1 MKRMMRVIMALLL
14 LLLASVFTFA
24 QQKLPVG
31 QPKQEVELGR
41 GMSLIAPGLMQ
52 AGQETNFFL
61 QLAEQIQLTEQQRA
75 ALEEVVYEFQK
86 YSVQKLADLN
96 VGEAELE
103 RLLTRETIDL
113 AAVRAKVKEV
123 EAIAAE
129 VKIRKIEALLKAIK
143 VLTHEQHLKVV
154 TLSPSPQVP
163 KPRLQ
168 SERVYE

>member
-1 MKRMMRVIMALLL
+1 MKRMMRVVLMLALLL
-14 LLLASVFTFA
+14 FGSIFTFA
-24 QQKLPVG
+24 QQKTPG
-31 QPKQEVELGR
+31 PPKQEVQLGR

-61 QLAEQIQLTEQQRA
+61 QLAEQIQLTEQQRT

-103 RLLTRETIDL
+103 RLLTRETVDL

-123 EAIAAE
+123 EAIAAD

>member
-1 MKRMMRVIMALLL
+1 MKRMMRVIMALILL
-14 LLLASVFTFA
+14 LLGSVFTFA

-31 QPKQEVELGR
+31 QPKQEVQLGR

-52 AGQETNFFL
+52 VGQETNFFL
-61 QLAEQIQLTEQQRA
+61 QLAEQIQLTEQQRT
-75 ALEEVVYEFQK
+75 ALEEIVYEFQK

-96 VGEAELE
+96 VSEAELE

-123 EAIAAE
+123 EAIAAD